1 MRPII
6 LRMERYMPA
15 RINVCSTTATEV
27 TAMKARSKVVSFI
40 LARPFAPASGEF
52 FKHYR
57 LAVAASAVESCG
69 AARYAGRP
77 ASDADGTVRVG
88 SRILRRIL
96 VCLPAGF
103 KCRTDVV
110 FLLRDHFLA
119 AIGPFLCLVFVLA
132 GAFLHHV
139 AALFRRRQQRV
150 ASLATGLGR
159 IEDANRCA
167 NAQSRKKP

>member
-1 MRPII
+1 VP
-6 LRMERYMPA
+6 
-15 RINVCSTTATEV
+15 
-27 TAMKARSKVVSFI
+27 
-40 LARPFAPASGEF
+40 
-52 FKHYR
+52 
-57 LAVAASAVESCG
+57 ASAVESCG
-69 AARYAGRP
+69 ASRYAGRP

-110 FLLRDHFLA
+110 LLLRDHFLA

-167 NAQSRKKP
+167 NAQSRKKTQNAISAAAFIRHRFLLDTPSDNTPSGLNGSIQFPELQTHAKGCASPGERPMF